1 MTKPMA
7 TSIIK
12 KKVPSWREFN
22 LLLETVDLGDP
33 IGHLFVVDIF
43 YDHENATQKQKIY
56 NKIYPPIVE
65 KQKILDSNEGSVYQL
80 IELYSETDN
89 PADKDVFKTSLGR
102 LKKVT
107 TSYD

>member
-1 MTKPMA
+1 MTKAMA

-12 KKVPSWREFN
+12 KKVPSWRGFN
-22 LLLETVDLGDP
+22 LLLKTVDLDDP

-43 YDHENATQKQKIY
+43 YDHKNAIQKQKIY
-56 NKIYPPIVE
+56 NKIYPPIIE
-65 KQKILDSNEGSVYQL
+65 KQKMLDSNERSVYQL

-89 PADKDVFKTSLGR
+89 PADKDVIKTSSGR
-102 LKKVT
+102 LKKVM